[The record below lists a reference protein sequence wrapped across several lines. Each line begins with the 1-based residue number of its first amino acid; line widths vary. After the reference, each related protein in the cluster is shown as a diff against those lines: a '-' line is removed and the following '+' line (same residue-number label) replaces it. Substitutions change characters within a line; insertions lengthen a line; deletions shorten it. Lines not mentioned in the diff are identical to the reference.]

1 MSLRARATAFCV
13 CSFHRTIIRKV
24 PHKSVVI
31 RRKFPH
37 KSVAIRR
44 KVPHKSVMIRRK
56 VPHKSVKDLFL
67 SLIISIFASCKTN
80 DNLLWK
86 DL

>member
-1 MSLRARATAFCV
+1 MSLRARATVFCV
-13 CSFHRTIIRKV
+13 CSFHRILMRKVPHKSVVILWKV

-31 RRKFPH
+31 RRK
-37 KSVAIRR
+37 
-44 KVPHKSVMIRRK
+44 VPHKN
-56 VPHKSVKDLFL
+56 VKYLFL
-67 SLIISIFASCKTN
+67 SLIISIFALCKTN

>member
-1 MSLRARATAFCV
+1 MSLRARATVFCV
-13 CSFHRTIIRKV
+13 CSFHRILMRKV

-31 RRKFPH
+31 RRK
-37 KSVAIRR
+37 
-44 KVPHKSVMIRRK
+44 VPHKSVVIWRK
-56 VPHKSVKDLFL
+56 VPRKNVKYLFL

>member
-1 MSLRARATAFCV
+1 MSLRARATVFCV
-13 CSFHRTIIRKV
+13 CSFYRTIIRKV

-31 RRKFPH
+31 RRKVTH
-37 KSVAIRR
+37 KN
-44 KVPHKSVMIRRK
+44 
-56 VPHKSVKDLFL
+56 VKYLFL

>member
-13 CSFHRTIIRKV
+13 WSFHSILMRKV

-31 RRKFPH
+31 RW
-37 KSVAIRR
+37 
-44 KVPHKSVMIRRK
+44 KVPHKN
-56 VPHKSVKDLFL
+56 VKYLFL

>member
-13 CSFHRTIIRKV
+13 CSFYRILMRKV

-31 RRKFPH
+31 RRKVPH
-37 KSVAIRR
+37 KNVVIRR
-44 KVPHKSVMIRRK
+44 KVPHKSVVIRRK
-56 VPHKSVKDLFL
+56 IPHKNVKYLFL

>member
-13 CSFHRTIIRKV
+13 WSFHSILMRKV

-31 RRKFPH
+31 RRKIPH
-37 KSVAIRR
+37 KN
-44 KVPHKSVMIRRK
+44 
-56 VPHKSVKDLFL
+56 VKYLFL

>member
-13 CSFHRTIIRKV
+13 CSFHRILMRKVPHENVVIWRKV

-31 RRKFPH
+31 W
-37 KSVAIRR
+37 R
-44 KVPHKSVMIRRK
+44 KVPHKN
-56 VPHKSVKDLFL
+56 VKYLFL

>member
-13 CSFHRTIIRKV
+13 WSFHRILMRKV

-31 RRKFPH
+31 RRKVTH
-37 KSVAIRR
+37 KSVVIRR
-44 KVPHKSVMIRRK
+44 KVTHKN
-56 VPHKSVKDLFL
+56 VKYLFL

>member
-13 CSFHRTIIRKV
+13 WSFHRILMRKV

-31 RRKFPH
+31 RRKVTH
-37 KSVAIRR
+37 KN
-44 KVPHKSVMIRRK
+44 
-56 VPHKSVKDLFL
+56 VKYLFL

>member
-1 MSLRARATAFCV
+1 MSLRARATVFCV
-13 CSFHRTIIRKV
+13 CSFYRTIIRNLPHKSVVILWKV

-31 RRKFPH
+31 RRK
-37 KSVAIRR
+37 
-44 KVPHKSVMIRRK
+44 VPHKNVNY
-56 VPHKSVKDLFL
+56 LFL

>member
-1 MSLRARATAFCV
+1 MSLRARATVFCV
-13 CSFHRTIIRKV
+13 CSFHRILMRKV

-31 RRKFPH
+31 RRK
-37 KSVAIRR
+37 
-44 KVPHKSVMIRRK
+44 VPHKN
-56 VPHKSVKDLFL
+56 VKYLFL

>member
-13 CSFHRTIIRKV
+13 CSFYRTIIRKV
-24 PHKSVVI
+24 PCKSVVI
-31 RRKFPH
+31 RRK
-37 KSVAIRR
+37 
-44 KVPHKSVMIRRK
+44 VPHKN
-56 VPHKSVKDLFL
+56 VKYLFL